1 MSKEKFTAYLGKENR
16 RTNWLGIMAVWLSG
30 ISMLVYF
37 FSSYAVRNYFV
48 FLTKNFNKML
58 EALFR

>member
-1 MSKEKFTAYLGKENR
+1 MAPLDKGNQ
-16 RTNWLGIMAVWLSG
+16 RTNWLGTMAVWLSG

-48 FLTKNFNKML
+48 FITDNLNKTL
-58 EALFR
+58 EVLFK